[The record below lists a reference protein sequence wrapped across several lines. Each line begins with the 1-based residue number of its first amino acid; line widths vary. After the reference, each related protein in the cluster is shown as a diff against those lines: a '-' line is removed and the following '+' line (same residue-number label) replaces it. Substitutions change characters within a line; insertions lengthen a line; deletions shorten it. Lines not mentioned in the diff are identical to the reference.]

1 MDIPYIDAVSPEI
14 RTWLV
19 TPLLIFLARLIDVSI
34 GTMRI
39 IFISRGH
46 RALAP
51 MLGFVE
57 VLVWLLAIRQVF
69 TQLDNPAAFVAYA
82 GGFAAGNYLGLIIES
97 KVAIGL
103 LAVRIITAEDSRDL
117 ISQLNSRDFGVTSMA
132 ARGVTGDVQLIF
144 TIVPRRQL
152 ERVTDIV
159 RSLHPRA
166 FISVSDVKSVSEGV
180 FPNQYRLGGVGFTG
194 FLRKGK

>member
-1 MDIPYIDAVSPEI
+1 MDFTFLDAMTPEF
-14 RTWLV
+14 RTWV
-19 TPLLIFLARLIDVSI
+19 FTPALIFFARLVDVSL

-51 MLGFVE
+51 LLGFVE

-69 TQLDNPAAFVAYA
+69 TQLDNPAAFIAYA
-82 GGFAAGNYLGLIIES
+82 GGFAAGNYLGLRVEA
-97 KVAIGL
+97 KLAIGL

-117 ISQLNSRDFGVTSMA
+117 ITQLNARAFGVTSMA
-132 ARGVTGDVQLIF
+132 ARGVTGDVQLVF

-152 ERVTDIV
+152 DQVTEIV
-159 RSLHPRA
+159 RKLHPRA
-166 FISVSDVKSVSEGV
+166 FVSVSDVKSVTEGV
-180 FPNQYRLGGVGFTG
+180 FPPSWSFSGTGFPW

>member
-1 MDIPYIDAVSPEI
+1 MDFSFVDSLSPEV
-14 RTWLV
+14 RTWV
-19 TPLLIFLARLIDVSI
+19 ITPALIFIARLIDVSI

-39 IFISRGH
+39 IFLSRGH
-46 RALAP
+46 RAMAP
-51 MLGFVE
+51 LLGFVE
-57 VLVWLLAIRQVF
+57 ILVWLLAIRQVF

-82 GGFAAGNYLGLIIES
+82 GGFAAGNYLGLRIEA
-97 KVAIGL
+97 KLAIGL

-117 ISQLNSRDFGVTSMA
+117 IARLNAQDFGVTSMA

-144 TIVPRRQL
+144 TIVPRRQMD
-152 ERVTDIV
+152 RVTDIV

-166 FISVSDVKSVSEGV
+166 FISVSDVKSVTEGV
-180 FPNQYRLGGVGFTG
+180 FPPSWRFSGAAFPS